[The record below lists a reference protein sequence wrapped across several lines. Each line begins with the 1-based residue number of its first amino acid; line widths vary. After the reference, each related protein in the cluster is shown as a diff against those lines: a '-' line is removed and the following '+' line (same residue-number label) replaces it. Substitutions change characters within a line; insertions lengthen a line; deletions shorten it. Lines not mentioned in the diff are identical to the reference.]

1 MIKKNSRI
9 YVAGHKGLV
18 GSSILRKLKDRGYK
32 KIITETKSKLDLT
45 DQLKVLINQFTTKQI
60 IPTTKFNNF
69 EINKCSKKIKIY

>member
-45 DQLKVLINQFTTKQI
+45 DQLKVL
-60 IPTTKFNNF
+60 NF
-69 EINKCSKKIKIY
+69 LKKKKTRFYFYSCSESWWNLF

>member
-45 DQLKVLINQFTTKQI
+45 DQLKVLNFLKKKKPDFIFIAAAKVGGI
-60 IPTTKFNNF
+60 YSNN
-69 EINKCSKKIKIY
+69 KYPS